1 MRRKISILLAAL
13 LLISILPMQTLALES
28 TGPSEEP
35 IPLEP
40 LVLTHINPLYADI
53 LEEADLVQAEAAAV
67 SETET
72 VYSEEQAA
80 AVLRSQLKSRTQTIV
95 ISYVGTVL
103 ADPLKILNAA
113 MDHTGVPTEGDY
125 LLWQYGGANYKRE
138 GYISGST
145 YYLTLT
151 YTMTYYTTA
160 AQERIV
166 DSAAE
171 ALLADLDLSQSDD
184 YETVKAI
191 YDWICTNVTYD
202 YKNLSDSSYL
212 RKHTA
217 YAALVDRTAV
227 CQGYALLLYRLLL
240 TEGIDTRIISGKA
253 GGAHGWNIIELDGK
267 YYNADS
273 TWDAGKTSYTYFLQ
287 NAEGFSDHTRDS
299 QYDTAQFH
307 AEYPMAEK
315 DYVPVHKHSYGAWS
329 QTKAPSC
336 TEEGTETR
344 RCTCGTEQIRTVS
357 ALEHE
362 FAYIFH
368 VESGTH
374 TIQCTRGD
382 YEETGNCTFDEGE
395 ITVKPSTGAAGV
407 KTYTCT
413 VCGGTYDQQIEPSES
428 TVTRV
433 YGSDRCGTAIEAAQM
448 LMQVNGMEAFDT
460 ILVAS
465 GDNFPDALSGS
476 YLADVTGA
484 PILLVRTGNWTAVLE
499 YIRSNLSP
507 NGTVYILGG
516 TVAVSEKF
524 AQELES
530 YGIRFER
537 LYGSSR
543 YTTNLRILE
552 KAEQLREEK
561 GLEPSNL
568 LLVCTGTGYAD
579 SLSAS
584 ATGLPILLVNG
595 TAAALT
601 AEQQAYLEGRTNTA
615 IYIIGGNGAVSGEL
629 ETALGAYGTVRRIYG
644 ATREETSVKVAETFF
659 DSPDLAVLTYSRNF
673 PDGLSGGPL
682 ACSMGAPLLLTNTG
696 YENLAAEYLM
706 EKGIKTGI
714 VLGGT
719 AAVSDAVVRNI
730 FGEGTV
736 IQ

>member
-72 VYSEEQAA
+72 VYSEEKAA

-273 TWDAGKTSYTYFLQ
+273 TWTLGKPAIHISCKMRRAFPTIPGSPSMIQRSSMRNIPWQRRTMFL
-287 NAEGFSDHTRDS
+287 S
-299 QYDTAQFH
+299 
-307 AEYPMAEK
+307 
-315 DYVPVHKHSYGAWS
+315 
-329 QTKAPSC
+329 
-336 TEEGTETR
+336 
-344 RCTCGTEQIRTVS
+344 
-357 ALEHE
+357 
-362 FAYIFH
+362 
-368 VESGTH
+368 
-374 TIQCTRGD
+374 
-382 YEETGNCTFDEGE
+382 
-395 ITVKPSTGAAGV
+395 
-407 KTYTCT
+407 
-413 VCGGTYDQQIEPSES
+413 
-428 TVTRV
+428 
-433 YGSDRCGTAIEAAQM
+433 
-448 LMQVNGMEAFDT
+448 
-460 ILVAS
+460 
-465 GDNFPDALSGS
+465 
-476 YLADVTGA
+476 
-484 PILLVRTGNWTAVLE
+484 
-499 YIRSNLSP
+499 
-507 NGTVYILGG
+507 
-516 TVAVSEKF
+516 
-524 AQELES
+524 
-530 YGIRFER
+530 
-537 LYGSSR
+537 
-543 YTTNLRILE
+543 
-552 KAEQLREEK
+552 
-561 GLEPSNL
+561 
-568 LLVCTGTGYAD
+568 
-579 SLSAS
+579 
-584 ATGLPILLVNG
+584 
-595 TAAALT
+595 
-601 AEQQAYLEGRTNTA
+601 TNTA
-615 IYIIGGNGAVSGEL
+615 MGPGAKPKRQ
-629 ETALGAYGTVRRIYG
+629 AVRKRG
-644 ATREETSVKVAETFF
+644 QRPA
-659 DSPDLAVLTYSRNF
+659 AVLAARSR
-673 PDGLSGGPL
+673 S
-682 ACSMGAPLLLTNTG
+682 
-696 YENLAAEYLM
+696 E
-706 EKGIKTGI
+706 
-714 VLGGT
+714 
-719 AAVSDAVVRNI
+719 R
-730 FGEGTV
+730 
-736 IQ
+736 